1 MTASSNA
8 DVALSVV
15 IPVFRC
21 AECLNALHER
31 LTVVLED
38 LGQTYEIVFVND
50 CSPDDS
56 ERVLR
61 QISARDPRVIVHTL
75 ASNQGQ
81 HFAIATGLKISQ
93 GTFAVVMDGDLED
106 PPEALPEF
114 IRKAREGFDI
124 VLGARSQRACP
135 LTRRLFTQLFRRII
149 APYRTFENRHAYGA
163 LSVLSRRAI
172 EQFLRQGDPGRGY
185 LVVLDRLALRHTV
198 MLYRSEKRYAGKSA
212 YTTARLLATALAVG
226 LSAQRAGTGDSV
238 RRS

>member
-1 MTASSNA
+1 MTESINA
-8 DVALSVV
+8 DVDFSVV

-21 AECLNALHER
+21 AECLVALHER
-31 LTVVLED
+31 LTAVLENV
-38 LGQTYEIVFVND
+38 GQKYEIVFVND
-50 CSPDDS
+50 CSPDEA
-56 ERVLR
+56 ERILR

-81 HFAIATGLKISQ
+81 HFAIATGLKISR
-93 GTFAVVMDGDLED
+93 GKYAVVMDADLED
-106 PPEALPEF
+106 PPEAVPEF
-114 IRKAREGFDI
+114 ISKATEGFDI

-135 LTRRLFTQLFRRII
+135 LIRRLFTQLFRRII
-149 APYRTFENRHAYGA
+149 APYRTFENRHSYGA

-198 MLYRSEKRYAGKSA
+198 IFYRSEKRYAGKSA
-212 YTTARLLATALAVG
+212 YTPARLLRTALAVG
-226 LSAQRAGTGDSV
+226 LSARRSATGDTI